1 MKIELTNKEGKLLD
15 KAFEIGVLIKAF
27 FGFFEILGGI
37 FLTISGEKIINN
49 FVIFITQ
56 QEIINDPNDIIANY
70 LIRLSEDFSFGTQI
84 FAVSYLLFHGIVN
97 IFLAVVLL
105 KDKLWA
111 YPLAIEL
118 FCAFLAYQIYKY
130 FHSFSPILLFLII
143 FDLFVVLIIWL
154 EYKRHRK
161 RIAKKL
167 MSLNI

>member
-15 KAFEIGVLIKAF
+15 KAFEIGVLINAF

-37 FLTISGEKIINN
+37 FLVISGGKIINN

-56 QEIINDPNDIIANY
+56 QEIIDDPNDIIANY
-70 LIRLSEDFSFGTQI
+70 LIRLSNDFSLGTQI
-84 FAVSYLLFHGIVN
+84 FAISYLLFHGIVN
-97 IFLAVVLL
+97 IFLAIVLL

-111 YPLAIEL
+111 YPLAISL
-118 FCAFLAYQIYKY
+118 LTAFIVYQIYRY
-130 FHSFSPILLFLII
+130 FHSFSFVLLFLII
-143 FDLFVVLIIWL
+143 FDSFVVLIIWL

-161 RIAKKL
+161 RVAKKA